1 MKNKDK
7 YLEVKLAEIEPILDK
22 IYQDGFED
30 GANEGQ
36 ERREVA
42 TNIQKAIKAVV
53 DYLEHDEKRDYEQ
66 HNTPPK
72 NHIWH
77 SIKLLKEAIR

>member
-1 MKNKDK
+1 MRIPDNN
-7 YLEVKLAEIEPILDK
+7 YYAK
-22 IYQDGFED
+22 I
-30 GANEGQ
+30 
-36 ERREVA
+36 R
-42 TNIQKAIKAVV
+42 KAIWTIV